1 MSLEHQELILIEDKK
16 FKPDV
21 LIEYRTKPYY
31 KCENDDDNLPED
43 LEEIRQM
50 LYFTDKEGI
59 SFEVDLNA
67 SSSQKRIFKEY
78 QLDNEYTIT
87 SNMDV
92 CSEID
97 NWSTTFSLLVC
108 NHLNVSK
115 AVEKEK
121 ICDRY
126 NDCDNCYCGDRGC
139 DCTKG
144 DESEEACKGNV
155 RIAFYYS
162 IVYFIVVMIL
172 GCASFWLVKY
182 STLQRPIIREHATWE
197 KIDQDIIKLE
207 VEETVREFGEDKN
220 IEKEIIRKLNNIIKN
235 EDGIEKQ
242 FVLDNFGKFQNLHK
256 KRGSTNCKSTLYL
269 KILKL
274 AYALSCNQRY
284 ERACNK
290 IVYMLYLNEYDL
302 HKNRAEALKCLMPS
316 KKELSYLS
324 AWIYKVV
331 EIKNDTFGGE
341 IKGWLTHAKT
351 FLQIYGSSTISVG
364 QYYLDVTKDI
374 ATTCFF
380 FHIYKNILKE
390 IHIET
395 RYVSVGQLNFER
407 LFIYHL
413 VIIISSQVFMY
424 LRVLWKGCIQ
434 TGQNDDLHKIF
445 NTENTCLRFLVYF
458 FPIHFCLLEQAY
470 LSHRIKKAKE
480 HMNRMDHFN
489 VSHFRSFIKTDEK
502 VSHEILATSDE
513 LDNLNRNLH
522 YINQFYAELDIL
534 ETNFERAPQL
544 VIQTVLFIIANY
556 YHRVLY
562 LFDELLFIPITY
574 AFILN
579 WIFTI
584 LAITNS
590 ILRFRNAKR
599 FPISTDITGTIL
611 QKLALFILIS
621 GKIVF
626 ISAAVAN
633 MPYLHPIGP
642 FSEIIIVFLFYQLI
656 TCCRGRTRLYTTV
669 GIATTSAF
677 YRPPAKPSK
686 TLKTKMPMANN
697 PDPETKTN
705 EVKDKKG
712 IKILPSEKTHEVSLL
727 IEKEPKST
735 SYSATDSREEK
746 QQDKFRRFLQP
757 YMSLRA
763 NGGILST
770 LILEIVSITIYFL
783 IGKLA
788 RYLRKLEGLEIDE
801 IAKLEELKE
810 EGKEVQRLFAP
821 LVHLIFVD
829 VGPIYIVAVIGVLV
843 LTFILFLLVVY
854 CYYNLGHPKRLILQN
869 IDKIEPVEE
878 ISNQLREHLDLSSTD
893 IQNRKR
899 GEDNL
904 GNDGDKNF
912 LKNDEIIPTD
922 SKIGCEEN
930 ILKEDEHMSISNNR
944 VATPDLTDGKWNE
957 ETKEGNDDMN
967 MFNNNVQ
974 TLDNTNNERSKSGIR
989 SNQSIK
995 ISNKREDN
1003 SRNSNNKLKD
1013 EDTEEYENS
1022 NTLGNKENNLS
1033 SAHNEQV
1040 EEEGEGE
1047 AITANYIKFIWK
1059 QNLEM
1064 GKNNYR

>member
-1 MSLEHQELILIEDKK
+1 M
-16 FKPDV
+16 

-31 KCENDDDNLPED
+31 KCENDFDKLPEG
-43 LEEIRQM
+43 LKEIQQM
-50 LYFTDKEGI
+50 LYFTDKEDI
-59 SFEVDLNA
+59 SFEVELNA
-67 SSSQKRIFKEY
+67 SSSQKRIFEEY

-92 CSEID
+92 CNEID
-97 NWSTTFSLLVC
+97 KWSTTFSLLVC

-115 AVEKEK
+115 AVKKEK

-155 RIAFYYS
+155 RVAFYYS

-182 STLQRPIIREHATWE
+182 STLQRPIIRAHATWE
-197 KIDQDIIKLE
+197 KTDQATIKLGI
-207 VEETVREFGEDKN
+207 EETVRDFGEDKN
-220 IEKEIIRKLNNIIKN
+220 IEKEIIRKLNDIIKN

-242 FVLDNFGKFQNLHK
+242 FVLDNLGKFQNLHK

-324 AWIYKVV
+324 AWIYKVI
-331 EIKNDTFGGE
+331 EENDTFGGE
-341 IKGWLTHAKT
+341 VKGWLTHAKT

-380 FHIYKNILKE
+380 LHIYKNILKE

-413 VIIISSQVFMY
+413 VIIISSQIFMY

-434 TGQNDDLHKIF
+434 TGRNDDLHKIF
-445 NTENTCLRFLVYF
+445 NTENTCWRFLVYF

-470 LSHRIKKAKE
+470 LNHRIKKAKE

-489 VSHFRSFIKTDEK
+489 ASHFRSFIKTDEK
-502 VSHEILATSDE
+502 VSQEVLATSHE
-513 LDNLNRNLH
+513 LDILNRNLH

-599 FPISTDITGTIL
+599 FPMSTDITGTIL

-686 TLKTKMPMANN
+686 TLQTKMPMANN

-705 EVKDKKG
+705 EAKDKKE
-712 IKILPSEKTHEVSLL
+712 IKILPSENTHEVSLL
-727 IEKEPKST
+727 IEKEQKST
-735 SYSATDSREEK
+735 SHSATASREEK
-746 QQDKFRRFLQP
+746 QPNKVRMSLQP

-770 LILEIVSITIYFL
+770 LILEIISITIYFL

-843 LTFILFLLVVY
+843 LTFTLYLSVVY
-854 CYYNLGHPKRLILQN
+854 FYYNWGHPKRLILQN
-869 IDKIEPVEE
+869 IAKIEPIEE
-878 ISNQLREHLDLSSTD
+878 ISNQLKEHLDLISSD

-899 GEDNL
+899 DDGNLED
-904 GNDGDKNF
+904 DEHKNI
-912 LKNDEIIPTD
+912 LKNDEIIPTNT
-922 SKIGCEEN
+922 KLGCEEN
-930 ILKEDEHMSISNNR
+930 ILKEDEHMSISNNH
-944 VATPDLTDGKWNE
+944 VATTDLKDGKWDE
-957 ETKEGNDDMN
+957 ETRETNEDMN
-967 MFNNNVQ
+967 INMSSVN
-974 TLDNTNNERSKSGIR
+974 TLDNTNDERSRNSIR
-989 SNQSIK
+989 SNQAIK
-995 ISNKREDN
+995 ISNECVDAL
-1003 SRNSNNKLKD
+1003 RNSNNKREEKY
-1013 EDTEEYENS
+1013 TEEDENRNMLS
-1022 NTLGNKENNLS
+1022 NKENTLS
-1033 SAHNEQV
+1033 TTHNKQD
-1040 EEEGEGE
+1040 EGERE
-1047 AITANYIKFIWK
+1047 VEPITANYIKFIWK
-1059 QNLEM
+1059 RNSEM
-1064 GKNNYR
+1064 GKSNFR